1 MSHARI
7 FLNRQDP
14 ATAAAITAAISTGT
28 GFVYIGSTTVTP
40 SDNTV
45 AQAVGAAR
53 TAIAKANNL
62 NSTRFRRGTEDERI
76 DTEGALGEWLV
87 ANLLEGSGADL
98 AVAAFVAHK
107 APKGEV
113 DLVLAG
119 SRIDVKTIGAAAG
132 RNCNINYTQH
142 AAKAPDAYLVVHVAS
157 ARKVSE
163 TEYVPLMVDLFV
175 VNASELT
182 VAKEDGGLWE
192 LRTGFSKYYSCYM
205 RQQLER
211 LPAAEAA

>member
-1 MSHARI
+1 MAQIARK
-7 FLNRQDP
+7 FLTRNDTITP
-14 ATAAAITAAISTGT
+14 AATAASITAAIVVGS
-28 GFVYIGSTTVTP
+28 GFQYIGSVAVTAT
-40 SDNTV
+40 DNAV

-62 NSTRFRRGTEDERI
+62 NSTRFRRGKDKDERV
-76 DTEGALGEWLV
+76 DADGALGEWLV

-119 SRIDVKTIGAAAG
+119 KRIDVKTIGTLAG

-142 AAKAPDAYLVVHVAS
+142 ATKAPDAYLVVHLASDTVA
-157 ARKVSE
+157 
-163 TEYVPLMVDLFV
+163 DLFLV
-175 VNASELT
+175 RADDLT
-182 VAKEDGGLWE
+182 VAKEDGGIWE
-192 LRTGFSKYYSCYM
+192 LCTGFSKYYSCYM